1 MRDLLIEALYRI
13 KENIGNIFGLI
24 ILTIVLAPIILL
36 LFKMIDYLFP
46 GLHPI
51 TSAISNIILF
61 VPNWLFSGYTG
72 GDPYEYCT
80 EDRFGTP
87 ICP

>member
-1 MRDLLIEALYRI
+1 MRDLLIEAFYRI
-13 KENIGNIFGLI
+13 KDNLGNIFGLI
-24 ILTIVLAPIILL
+24 ILTVVLAPIILL
-36 LFKMIDYLFP
+36 FFQMIDYLFP

-51 TSAISNIILF
+51 TSTVSNIILF
-61 VPNWLFSGYTG
+61 FPNWLFSGGSG
-72 GDPYEYCT
+72 GDPYSNCV

>member
-1 MRDLLIEALYRI
+1 MRDLLIEAFYRI
-13 KENIGNIFGLI
+13 KDNLGNIFGLI

-36 LFKMIDYLFP
+36 FFHMIDYLFP
-46 GLHPI
+46 SLHPI
-51 TSAISNIILF
+51 TSTISNIILF
-61 VPNWLFSGYTG
+61 VPNWLSSG
-72 GDPYEYCT
+72 GDPYLNCT